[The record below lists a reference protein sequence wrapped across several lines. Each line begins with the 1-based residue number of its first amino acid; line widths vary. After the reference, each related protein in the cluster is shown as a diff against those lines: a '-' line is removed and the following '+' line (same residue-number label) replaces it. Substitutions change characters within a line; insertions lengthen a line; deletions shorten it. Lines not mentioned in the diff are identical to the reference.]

1 MAEAINEGLLD
12 KLKTAIKTSKAGAKA
27 RAAGDW
33 FREKVKQA
41 GARAKMKAVTP
52 NQLLRRQPD
61 DNILLGKMFFYKY
74 DPKFAK
80 KLPYWDMY
88 PLVFPFE
95 RAPGGFYGLN
105 LHYIPPRDRAVLMDN
120 LNQYASN
127 NKYDQTTRLELS
139 YRLLKR
145 YGRAVPCVKRYLGD
159 RIVSQTVRI
168 DADEWEIAIFLP
180 VERFQKVRKVKSGKI
195 VGDFINGRTT
205 YIWCR

>member
-41 GARAKMKAVTP
+41 GASAKMKAVTP

-95 RAPGGFYGLN
+95 KAPGGFYGLN

-127 NKYDQTTRLELS
+127 NKYDKTTRLELS

-168 DADEWEIAIFLP
+168 DADESEIAIFLP
-180 VERFQKVRKVKSGKI
+180 VERFQKASKGEVWADSRR
-195 VGDFINGRTT
+195 F
-205 YIWCR
+205 Y

>member
-1 MAEAINEGLLD
+1 MAELEEGFLD
-12 KLKTAIKTSKAGAKA
+12 KLKTAIKTSTAGAKA

-33 FREKVKQA
+33 FREKVRQA
-41 GARAKMKAVTP
+41 GASARMKAVTP

-95 RAPGGFYGLN
+95 KAPGGFYGLN

-180 VERFQKVRKVKSGKI
+180 VERFQKASKGEVWADSRR
-195 VGDFINGRTT
+195 F
-205 YIWCR
+205 Y

>member
-12 KLKTAIKTSKAGAKA
+12 KLKTAIKTSNAGAKA

-41 GARAKMKAVTP
+41 GASAKMKAVTP

-127 NKYDQTTRLELS
+127 NKYDKTTRLELS

-180 VERFQKVRKVKSGKI
+180 VERFQKASKGEVWADSRR
-195 VGDFINGRTT
+195 F
-205 YIWCR
+205 Y

>member
-41 GARAKMKAVTP
+41 GASAKMKAVTP

-127 NKYDQTTRLELS
+127 NKYDKTTRLELS

-180 VERFQKVRKVKSGKI
+180 VERFQKASKGEVWKDSRR
-195 VGDFINGRTT
+195 F
-205 YIWCR
+205 Y

>member
-33 FREKVKQA
+33 FREKVRQA
-41 GARAKMKAVTP
+41 GASAKMKAVTP

-74 DPKFAK
+74 DPKFTK

-95 RAPGGFYGLN
+95 KAPGGFYGLN

-180 VERFQKVRKVKSGKI
+180 VERFQKASKGEVWKDSRR
-195 VGDFINGRTT
+195 F
-205 YIWCR
+205 Y

>member
-12 KLKTAIKTSKAGAKA
+12 KLKTAIKTSTAGAKA

-33 FREKVKQA
+33 FREKVRQA
-41 GARAKMKAVTP
+41 GASARMKAVTP

-168 DADEWEIAIFLP
+168 DADEWEVAIFLP
-180 VERFQKVRKVKSGKI
+180 VERFQKASKGEVWADSRR
-195 VGDFINGRTT
+195 F
-205 YIWCR
+205 Y

>member
-12 KLKTAIKTSKAGAKA
+12 KLKTAIKTSTAGAKA

-33 FREKVKQA
+33 FKEKVRQA
-41 GARAKMKAVTP
+41 GASARMKAVTP
-52 NQLLRRQPD
+52 NQLLKRQPD

-127 NKYDQTTRLELS
+127 NKYDKTTRLELS

-168 DADEWEIAIFLP
+168 DADEWEVAIFLP
-180 VERFQKVRKVKSGKI
+180 VERFQKASKGEVWADSRR
-195 VGDFINGRTT
+195 F
-205 YIWCR
+205 Y

>member
-12 KLKTAIKTSKAGAKA
+12 KLKTAIKTSTAGAKA

-33 FREKVKQA
+33 FREKVRQA
-41 GARAKMKAVTP
+41 GASARMKAVTP

-168 DADEWEIAIFLP
+168 DADEWEVAIFLP
-180 VERFQKVRKVKSGKI
+180 VERFQKASKGTVWADSRR
-195 VGDFINGRTT
+195 F
-205 YIWCR
+205 Y

>member
-12 KLKTAIKTSKAGAKA
+12 KLKTAIKTSTAGAKA

-33 FREKVKQA
+33 FREKVRQA
-41 GARAKMKAVTP
+41 GASARMKAVTP
-52 NQLLRRQPD
+52 NKLLRRQPD

-105 LHYIPPRDRAVLMDN
+105 LHYIPPSDRAVLMDN

-127 NKYDQTTRLELS
+127 NKYDKTTRLELS

-180 VERFQKVRKVKSGKI
+180 VERFQKASKGEVWKDSRR
-195 VGDFINGRTT
+195 F
-205 YIWCR
+205 Y

>member
-12 KLKTAIKTSKAGAKA
+12 KLKTAIKTSTAGAKA

-33 FREKVKQA
+33 FKEKVRQA
-41 GARAKMKAVTP
+41 GASARMKAVTP

-168 DADEWEIAIFLP
+168 DADEWEVAIFLP
-180 VERFQKVRKVKSGKI
+180 VERFQKASKGTVWADSRR
-195 VGDFINGRTT
+195 F
-205 YIWCR
+205 Y

>member
-41 GARAKMKAVTP
+41 GASAKMKAVTP

-168 DADEWEIAIFLP
+168 DADEWEIAIFLT
-180 VERFQKVRKVKSGKI
+180 VERFQKASKGEVWADSRR
-195 VGDFINGRTT
+195 F
-205 YIWCR
+205 Y